1 MPIALGLACVA
12 GVAPAYA
19 ATRGRPL
26 DAVYSVPGGSG
37 RHRAVHHVSGIA
49 RANLLRRPARL
60 ITGALG
66 LFIGVAAF
74 AVLLAVQLAF
84 QGQVVGTALG
94 NLVSVQVRS
103 VDLIAAVLAL
113 LLGAF
118 SVADVLAVNL
128 RDRAGEQAVLAA
140 TGWRP
145 ATLFRL
151 AFTEGMVVGLVGA
164 IAGGAVGLG
173 LAAIL
178 TGSALAVVPASV
190 LAAGIGLILVG
201 AVLMVPAWQASQTA
215 PAAALA
221 ED

>member
-1 MPIALGLACVA
+1 M
-12 GVAPAYA
+12 
-19 ATRGRPL
+19 
-26 DAVYSVPGGSG
+26 
-37 RHRAVHHVSGIA
+37 
-49 RANLLRRPARL
+49 
-60 ITGALG
+60 
-66 LFIGVAAF
+66 
-74 AVLLAVQLAF
+74 
-84 QGQVVGTALG
+84 
-94 NLVSVQVRS
+94 QVRS

-151 AFTEGMVVGLVGA
+151 AFTEGMVVGVVGA

-178 TGSALAVVPASV
+178 TGSALAVAPAAI
-190 LAAGIGLILVG
+190 LAAVIGLVLVG